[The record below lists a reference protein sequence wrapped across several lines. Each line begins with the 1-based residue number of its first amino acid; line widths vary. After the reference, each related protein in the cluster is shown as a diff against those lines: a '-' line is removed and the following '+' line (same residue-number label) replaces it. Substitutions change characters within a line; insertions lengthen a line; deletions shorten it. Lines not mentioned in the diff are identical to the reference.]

1 MAFEITSTGSTMK
14 RTIPSQLT
22 CDGENVSPE
31 GAQSLALINDDPDAP
46 MGNLV
51 HWVVYDILPGAAKRD
66 MLSAIEGRALG
77 EATLMGHY
85 SRR

>member
-1 MAFEITSTGSTMK
+1 
-14 RTIPSQLT
+14 
-22 CDGENVSPE
+22 
-31 GAQSLALINDDPDAP
+31 